1 MKNLFF
7 ISAIL
12 IASVSFSQN
21 DGNEENR
28 SKNSVQDS
36 LMSNTYHLE
45 KFKEKKVEP
54 VSKSNMFQ
62 DPEGDT
68 TWKDYERD
76 LEGNII
82 YDKEP
87 GNNGK
92 VKWQD
97 ASYWSSREKQ
107 GMWEV
112 TKLPYVSEDDVFWG
126 TRITR
131 EIMIHEPSN
140 KSLKYPR
147 QVAYD
152 DHKGPGIS
160 ETYDEVFAGLDAR
173 KNLIT
178 ILMEAALTRQVNVY
192 NANLSR
198 QYSNQE
204 IVGSHTLEEVPN
216 DEDIISE
223 GIFNYTFLKNIIIP
237 AASEWEDDEVIKK
250 PVLMSLDADK
260 IHSYIIVEDWF
271 FDKRRSKMDSRI
283 ISITPVFK
291 FSVEVLDEFG
301 DIVEKPKTKM
311 SGTFFYPEIRKLLT
325 NHKIYNSQNMMSRMS
340 FDEFFQRRLF
350 SSYII
355 KESNVGDFAIADYI
369 KESDKLNQL
378 LEGERMKE
386 QIRAF
391 EHNAWEY

>member
-12 IASVSFSQN
+12 ISSVAFSQN

-36 LMSNTYHLE
+36 LMSNTYHLD
-45 KFKEKKVEP
+45 KFKENKIEP

-131 EIMIHEPSN
+131 EIMINEPSN
-140 KSLKYPR
+140 MPLKYPR
-147 QVAYD
+147 QVPYD
-152 DHKGPGIS
+152 NHKGVGVSQP
-160 ETYDEVFAGLDAR
+160 YDEVFAGLDSR

-192 NANLSR
+192 NGSLSR
-198 QYSNQE
+198 QYSYQE
-204 IVGSHTLEEVPN
+204 IAGSHELEVIPN
-216 DEDIISE
+216 E
-223 GIFNYTFLKNIIIP
+223 GEELKEGLFNYTFGKNFIIE
-237 AASEWEDDEVIKK
+237 AESEWDDPEIETKD
-250 PVLMSLDADK
+250 VLAQLDASDVV
-260 IHSYIIVEDWF
+260 SYIIVEDWF
-271 FDKRRSKMDSRI
+271 FDKRRSTMDSRI

-291 FSVEVLDEFG
+291 FTVKEEDENGFME
-301 DIVEKPKTKM
+301 DKNKTKM
-311 SGTFFYPEIRKLLT
+311 AATFFYPEIRKLLT

-350 SSYII
+350 SSYIT

-378 LEGERMKE
+378 LEGERMRE